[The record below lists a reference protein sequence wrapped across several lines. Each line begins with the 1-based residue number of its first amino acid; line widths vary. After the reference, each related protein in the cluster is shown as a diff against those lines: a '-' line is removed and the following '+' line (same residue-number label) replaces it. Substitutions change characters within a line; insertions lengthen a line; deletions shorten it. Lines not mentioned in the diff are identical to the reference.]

1 MANQSLLNAKHFQAR
16 LVLIAL
22 ARYIVFHVE
31 SLLAKPTETEIKI
44 HATKKNIQLHSSGQ
58 NG

>member
-31 SLLAKPTETEIKI
+31 SLQAKPTEIKI
-44 HATKKNIQLHSSGQ
+44 HATNKKIQLHSSGQ